1 MYNSWEEL
9 EEGIK
14 DCKKCKLYSTR
25 KNIVFG
31 VGDRNANLMLIGE
44 GPGADEDMKR

>member
-1 MYNSWEEL
+1 MYETWEEL

-14 DCKKCKLYSTR
+14 NCTKCKLHTTR

-31 VGDRNANLMLIGE
+31 VR
-44 GPGADEDMKR
+44 K

>member
-1 MYNSWEEL
+1 MYNTWEEL

-14 DCKKCKLYSTR
+14 NCQKCKLYGTR

-31 VGDRNANLMLIGE
+31 VR
-44 GPGADEDMKR
+44 K

>member
-1 MYNSWEEL
+1 MYSTWEEL

-14 DCKKCKLYSTR
+14 ECKKCKLHGTR

-31 VGDRNANLMLIGE
+31 VR
-44 GPGADEDMKR
+44 K